1 MTRPKPAP
9 AKRAAGRPSMHGER
23 MIGRTLA
30 LPAETWI
37 ALDDEAHEAR
47 ISTAELIRQ
56 RLGVGAR
63 RRAKGE
69 SKP

>member
-23 MIGRTLA
+23 MTNRTLA
-30 LPAETWI
+30 LPPDVWAE
-37 ALDDEAHEAR
+37 LDDEAHEAR

-63 RRAKGE
+63 RRAQGE